1 MSRKS
6 EGTNSQALSCDSE
19 GISSRSLHIREQW
32 TGKLD
37 FLFSSLGYAV
47 GLGNVWRFP
56 YLAYSNGGGA
66 FFIPYFTMV
75 IFVGTPIFVMET
87 IIGQFSSCGPT
98 TCWDF
103 CPFFKGCGFAMVT
116 VSFLTCVYYNMI
128 IAWAFYYV
136 YASLES
142 PVPWYTCGK
151 WSTKYCVDRV
161 HILSQEECHNSSGIA
176 LSNGIC
182 QTRLH
187 NDSLVLWN
195 RTLAKQSGIALTF
208 PAKEYFE
215 RRVLGYG
222 LGNDITNIGPMRIE
236 LILSLT
242 VAWVIVIVCLAKGI
256 RVSGKIVYLTATS
269 PYLMLII
276 LFLRGI
282 RLPGAGKGIQY
293 YILPNMSALSSAKI
307 WQDAAVQIFFSLS
320 SSYGGIIALSSYNK
334 FNNNILRDSLVVC
347 VGNSA
352 TSIFA
357 GFIVFSF
364 LGFLSFDL
372 NVPIHQVAEAGPALA
387 FTIYPFCLTK
397 LPGTNFWSVLFFV
410 TIILLGIDS
419 QFVLVE
425 TVITG
430 IIDMKPRLREQK
442 WITVVTICGIMF
454 FLGLP
459 LTCNGGLDVMELMD
473 TYSSG
478 WNVICIALCECT
490 ALHLYGLCRFIK
502 DLEAMIGQQ
511 FCLYNHCT
519 RVCRFWWISCWGI
532 ITPSLLLFVFLF
544 SAVNQT
550 RIEKFPAWVDY
561 IGWGMLSS
569 ATFWILVIGAYVIV
583 TAQGTIQQRIYS
595 AFVPTIWW
603 GPALYENRITV
614 AGYVEGFTV
623 DPEALTIISM
633 KNEVE
638 NKETRST
645 LY

>member
-293 YILPNMSALSSAKI
+293 YILPNMSALSSAK
-307 WQDAAVQIFFSLS
+307 
-320 SSYGGIIALSSYNK
+320 
-334 FNNNILRDSLVVC
+334 
-347 VGNSA
+347 
-352 TSIFA
+352 
-357 GFIVFSF
+357 
-364 LGFLSFDL
+364 
-372 NVPIHQVAEAGPALA
+372 
-387 FTIYPFCLTK
+387 
-397 LPGTNFWSVLFFV
+397 
-410 TIILLGIDS
+410 
-419 QFVLVE
+419 FVLVE